1 MNLEGY
7 GESSPEMQTE
17 QLQFGQMEQMQPR
30 QSGQPGQMEETGSE
44 QKQPGQ
50 TQSNQVT
57 DHIELTSPL
66 VKGTGAGNEE
76 CHGKKYSRTQET
88 ENELEEK

>member
-1 MNLEGY
+1 M
-7 GESSPEMQTE
+7 
-17 QLQFGQMEQMQPR
+17 
-30 QSGQPGQMEETGSE
+30 QPGQMEETGSE

-76 CHGKKYSRTQET
+76 PHDKKYSRRQET
-88 ENELEEK
+88 ENELEEKWKLMRECKMFLEENSGPWQRKTE